1 MYQATYRSDSW
12 VGDVGAYQ
20 VDAASGAVADT
31 PDWSAADQLATL
43 DWDSGRIIATYD
55 GSQGIPLRYD
65 VLSTGQ
71 QRALGSDLAGEQH
84 AVKILNY
91 LRGDRSNEAQNSGA
105 FRERFQV
112 LGDIVHSAPVYHDGV
127 LYAGGNDGMLHA
139 FDAASGDE
147 RFAYV
152 PNLVFGNL
160 SALVD
165 PQYSH
170 KYFVDLSPTIQDVT
184 LGGQAKTIL
193 VGGLGKGGKGYYAL
207 DVTNPADIT
216 DEDELAA
223 RVLWEFPD
231 PQSEYKGS
239 LAYDNQLEPIAVG
252 DIIYTQADMALGTIV
267 AIPLADMAEGTGI
280 LDLTFASGKGMFLDG
295 EDLHVGGV
303 KVAEVDG
310 GLYDSYM
317 GYSYSRPVI
326 VKSNDTNKAEWLV
339 IFGNGYNSSKSHA
352 VLYIL
357 NAATGELIKRID
369 TGVGNCN
376 GLSSPIAI
384 DIDSNGTADYVYAGD
399 LQGNLWKF
407 DLYED

>member
-1 MYQATYRSDSW
+1 M
-12 VGDVGAYQ
+12 
-20 VDAASGAVADT
+20 
-31 PDWSAADQLATL
+31 
-43 DWDSGRIIATYD
+43 
-55 GSQGIPLRYD
+55 
-65 VLSTGQ
+65 
-71 QRALGSDLAGEQH
+71 
-84 AVKILNY
+84 NY

-105 FRERFQV
+105 FRDRFQV
-112 LGDIVHSAPVYHDGV
+112 LGDIVHSSPVYHNGM

-139 FDAASGDE
+139 FDAAGGDE

-165 PQYSH
+165 PDYSH

-184 LGGQAKTIL
+184 LGVARTRPSWSAGWAK
-193 VGGLGKGGKGYYAL
+193 
-207 DVTNPADIT
+207 
-216 DEDELAA
+216 AA
-223 RVLWEFPD
+223 RATMPWMLPIRRISPMKTSWPPGSCGSFPTLKAKA
-231 PQSEYKGS
+231 QR
-239 LAYDNQLEPIAVG
+239 LAWPMTASWSRLRWVILSIPRAM
-252 DIIYTQADMALGTIV
+252 TAKGTIV

-280 LDLTFASGKGMFLDG
+280 LDLTFAAGKGGFQDG
-295 EDLHVGGV
+295 EDLYVGAGMV

-310 GLYDSYM
+310 RLYDSYM

-326 VKSNDTNKAEWLV
+326 VKSNDPAVEWLV

-357 NAATGELIKRID
+357 NLATGELIKRID

-407 DLYED
+407 DFYDTDAANWEAAYEDTGW